1 MHGRILSILMSVAM
15 FAFVVPVAMAV
26 DSPPPPTGAEN
37 EAVPSASDEPPPG
50 KRSGEYIYK
59 VFCDGCHG
67 TGAAGAPAPGD
78 MAAWAPRLAGGV
90 SGLLTSVVNG
100 LNAMPPRGGMDD
112 ATDEELRRAT
122 VFMANKSGAKFKEG
136 RGLLRSAPQ
145 SAR

>member
-1 MHGRILSILMSVAM
+1 MYGRILSILMLVAM
-15 FAFVVPVAMAV
+15 FAFVVPAARAV
-26 DSPPPPTGAEN
+26 DSPPPPTGVEN
-37 EAVPSASDEPPPG
+37 EPAPAASDEPPAG

-112 ATDEELRRAT
+112 ATDDELRRAT
-122 VFMANKSGAKFKEG
+122 VFMANKSGARFKEG

-145 SAR
+145 AAP

>member
-1 MHGRILSILMSVAM
+1 MHGRILSILMSVGV
-15 FAFVVPVAMAV
+15 FAFVAPAAMAV
-26 DSPPPPTGAEN
+26 DGPSTSTGTET
-37 EAVPSASDEPPPG
+37 EAAPSASDEPPPG

-59 VFCDGCHG
+59 IFCDGCHG
-67 TGAAGAPAPGD
+67 TGVAGAPVPGD

-90 SGLLTSVVNG
+90 SGLLTSVING

-112 ATDEELRRAT
+112 ATDDELRRAT

-145 SAR
+145 AAP